1 VIRSGLV
8 SHVASRVEGRLLDP
22 RVAYVT
28 TDADIDAA
36 PLAARFRVV
45 EALPYDLDALYAVLV
60 ALGVGHVVVKKRA
73 IGADPDDVRRRLRL
87 PTAPGSAV
95 VLLTRIGD
103 APWAFL
109 CDVTTGPS
117 P

>member
-1 VIRSGLV
+1 M
-8 SHVASRVEGRLLDP
+8 
-22 RVAYVT
+22 AYVT
-28 TDADIDAA
+28 TDLDLDVA
-36 PLAARFRVV
+36 PLAARFRV
-45 EALPYDLDALYAVLV
+45 AQSLPYAIDDLRRALV

-103 APWAFL
+103 APWAFV
-109 CDVTTGPS
+109 CDVR
-117 P
+117 